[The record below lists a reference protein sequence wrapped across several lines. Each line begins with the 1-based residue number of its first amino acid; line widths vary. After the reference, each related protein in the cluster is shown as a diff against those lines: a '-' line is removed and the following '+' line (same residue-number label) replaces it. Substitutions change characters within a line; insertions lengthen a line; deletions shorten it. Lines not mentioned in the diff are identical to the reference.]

1 MHRFHTEPTFHL
13 QCCLSLCLDFYVH
26 QIFYDISRIFRWVP
40 VVDFADLCLMI
51 HLEDISKAQK
61 MTLFSTLEFCNS
73 FQMSWA
79 ELSDLTRNDHKTMVV
94 AIPADFVE

>member
-1 MHRFHTEPTFHL
+1 M
-13 QCCLSLCLDFYVH
+13 
-26 QIFYDISRIFRWVP
+26 P

-73 FQMSWA
+73 FQMSWV
-79 ELSDLTRNDHKTMVV
+79 EISDLTRNDHKTMVV